1 MASIIYNSALRD
13 EAAGAI
19 DFDTDSFKVMLLSS
33 SYTPAKSHA
42 KRSDLTNEV
51 TGSGY
56 SSGGVAATITV
67 GSTNNTDNR
76 VDITLGGVTFSA
88 VSVTARYAAYY
99 KSRGGAS
106 SADELVALIDFGT
119 DIVRSAADLV
129 LNSSTLRKQN

>member
-13 EAAGAI
+13 EAVGAI

-33 SYTPAKSHA
+33 SYTPSKSHA

-51 TGSGY
+51 SGSGY
-56 SSGGVAATITV
+56 SSGGVSATVTV

-76 VDITLGGVTFSA
+76 VDITLGGVTFST

-106 SADELVALIDFGT
+106 SADELVALIDFGA
-119 DIVRSAADLV
+119 DVVRSAADLV

>member
-33 SYTPAKSHA
+33 SYTPSKSHA

-51 TGSGY
+51 TGTGY
-56 SSGGVAATITV
+56 SSGGVSATVTV

-76 VDITLGGVTFSA
+76 VDITLGGVTFST

-106 SADELVALIDFGT
+106 SSDELVALIDFGA
-119 DIVRSAADLV
+119 DVVRSAADLV
-129 LNSSTLRKQN
+129 LNASTLRKQN

>member
-33 SYTPAKSHA
+33 SYTPSKSHA

-51 TGSGY
+51 TGTGY
-56 SSGGVAATITV
+56 SSGGVSATVTI

-76 VDITLGGVTFSA
+76 VDITLGGVTFST

-99 KSRGGAS
+99 KARGGAS
-106 SADELVALIDFGT
+106 SADELVALIDFGA
-119 DIVRSAADLV
+119 DVVRSAADLV

>member
-19 DFDTDSFKVMLLSS
+19 DFDTDSFEVMLLSS

-56 SSGGVAATITV
+56 SAGGVSATITV